1 MAEPA
6 HAPAVA
12 AATEIDAVFVMAD
25 LSGFT
30 ALTEAHG
37 SLRAADLVGRYL
49 ELVRN
54 ALEPGVRLVERVG
67 DEVVLVA
74 AEAAP
79 ALGTALTLRRA
90 IEREPEFPLVRAGI
104 HGGRVVERGGEYF
117 GTPLNVTARVTAHAR
132 AGQLLCTAPI
142 ATAARGREGVEL
154 RALGPVRF
162 KNVAGPVE
170 VFEVVAL
177 GEAVVPAAIDPVC
190 RMQVDPEGAPARLIW
205 NGTLQHFCSLE
216 CARRFLAAPE
226 AHAP

>member
-1 MAEPA
+1 MSESA
-6 HAPAVA
+6 HAPALA
-12 AATEIDAVFVMAD
+12 AATEIEVVFVMAD

-54 ALEPGVRLVERVG
+54 ALAPGVRLVERVG
-67 DEVVLVA
+67 DEVMLVA

-79 ALGTALTLRRA
+79 ALGTALALRRA

-104 HGGRVVERGGEYF
+104 HGGRVVERGDEYF

-190 RMQVDPEGAPARLIW
+190 RMQVDPEGAPYFTIVAVTAIRVSVVPCSAR
-205 NGTLQHFCSLE
+205 
-216 CARRFLAAPE
+216 
-226 AHAP
+226 

>member
-1 MAEPA
+1 MSESE
-6 HAPAVA
+6 HAPALA
-12 AATEIDAVFVMAD
+12 AATEIEVVFVMAD

-54 ALEPGVRLVERVG
+54 ALAPGVRLVERVG

-79 ALGTALTLRRA
+79 ALGTALALRRA

-142 ATAARGREGVEL
+142 ATAARGLGGVEL

-177 GEAVVPAAIDPVC
+177 GEAVAHAAIDPVC
-190 RMQVDPEGAPARLIW
+190 RMQVDPRGAPYFTIVAVTAIRVSVVPCSAR
-205 NGTLQHFCSLE
+205 
-216 CARRFLAAPE
+216 
-226 AHAP
+226 

>member
-1 MAEPA
+1 MSESA
-6 HAPAVA
+6 HAAALA
-12 AATEIDAVFVMAD
+12 AATEIEVVFVMAD

-54 ALEPGVRLVERVG
+54 ALAPGVRLVERVG
-67 DEVVLVA
+67 DEVMLVA

-79 ALGTALTLRRA
+79 ALGTALALRRA

-142 ATAARGREGVEL
+142 ATAARGLEGVEL

-190 RMQVDPEGAPARLIW
+190 RMQVDPEGAPYFTIVAVTAIRVSVVPCSAR
-205 NGTLQHFCSLE
+205 
-216 CARRFLAAPE
+216 
-226 AHAP
+226 